1 MSIRKNSAFAVSGG
15 STRITKPQ
23 GVEVQFRP
31 VGCREWEYT
40 DVRQQSQVLNQV
52 IFEDPAMKLGGRHG
66 GVLFS
71 WLADHV
77 LC

>member
-1 MSIRKNSAFAVSGG
+1 MWSPKNPAFAVNGG
-15 STRITKPQ
+15 SARISKPQ
-23 GVEVQFRP
+23 GVEVQFRL

-40 DVRQQSQVLNQV
+40 DVRRQSQVLKQV
-52 IFEDPAMKLGGRHG
+52 ICEDPAMKLGGRHG

-71 WLADHV
+71 WSADHV